1 MSIPSTGE
9 ISFEM
14 LNIEMKKDPKSSISL
29 DDEDVRWMAI
39 KEDVDSEISFSDL
52 YEAVWIPKN
61 YNECDV
67 VGYYGSTSNGK
78 TVGLTPDG
86 DNISLSINVNENF
99 LPSGLVCHPDLK
111 SLLIKCYKVSNRH
124 MFRRISQSNA
134 SVNLIM
140 TVNEQDPVPIFKN
153 IDFYNLNITFFNSI
167 PNLFLS
173 DIKFSGKP
181 NSSSDKV
188 VFINLSFTNG
198 SGDLTIGDNILNNV
212 VKSGDFIPSL
222 VINGVYKGKY
232 ENVTIGDYFCKNSNI
247 LSVDI
252 YCDTSN
258 LVIGDYFCCNSSVK
272 KFYLSYNDSVKVGNF
287 FLNGS
292 SITTIEELLNSSTGK
307 IVLSSYTF
315 AGINNLQCISSSFGQ
330 SREVVVP
337 SDIFHNIKSLTYF
350 NPYCK
355 YKLKIYNSLPRINV
369 IQVGDL
375 PLFEDVLIECE
386 RIVCTNNDGIFPER
400 LFQNSFVRCDFFYP
414 NFINY
419 SRVSEYLFSGMKTY
433 EIEILKNKY
442 NELYNELIN
451 DRNSRVNISAPGED
465 LDFRS
470 YLYCHEGIS
479 LASMFTPEIF
489 YFYRSECETIGDH
502 SFESLDIFSFYF
514 SRWVT
519 SLFRGSQVVN
529 IGDYVFSNCKN
540 LTLIN
545 MMFLDCSKL
554 QTIGDYMYKGCDRL
568 GFFGEKYDDVGYD
581 DWNNYSCTN
590 QAFCNCT
597 SLSKIGHGMFEDCIS
612 LTTLSVDFQPSWA
625 MEYRV
630 FYGNNVLSIGDKMFS
645 GCIKLT
651 DLNISYFFPHL
662 IQIGDYT
669 FNNCISLENSD
680 GTFYGLDLV
689 NAPGYTYNDC
699 INLKTAN
706 NLFEGCKKL
715 NYGNSTTFNGC
726 TSLTSVK
733 NLHKNNSSL
742 IEVPYGIFDNLTS
755 LEDVSE
761 SFYGCTSLTEIN
773 NGLFNNLESLK
784 KVSGLFMGCTN
795 IVSVDEDLFK
805 TCVNISDFS
814 NCFNGC
820 SSITSKIPEVWIT
833 HPDAIG
839 TGYAAGCIN
848 ASNYSEIPEGWK

>member
-9 ISFEM
+9 ISFQM

-29 DDEDVRWMAI
+29 DDEDVRWMAV

-67 VGYYGSTSNGK
+67 VGIYDKRANGK
-78 TVGLTPDG
+78 TLGLTPRGERDPY
-86 DNISLSINVNENF
+86 NITISIEKDVFFPSGITCSPEIKSVYIICHNLPNKHVFRRLLDVNFNTSFKMMVDSSMPSPIVRGIKVGYLSIELGNSNNIINENYFSGISYVDEGNIQIF
-99 LPSGLVCHPDLK
+99 LRNNLISDDI
-111 SLLIKCYKVSNRH
+111 LIKDNV
-124 MFRRISQSNA
+124 
-134 SVNLIM
+134 
-140 TVNEQDPVPIFKN
+140 
-153 IDFYNLNITFFNSI
+153 
-167 PNLFLS
+167 LS
-173 DIKFSGKP
+173 DIKT
-181 NSSSDKV
+181 N
-188 VFINLSFTNG
+188 NLSV
-198 SGDLTIGDNILNNV
+198 SILGASV
-212 VKSGDFIPSL
+212 D
-222 VINGVYKGKY
+222 YKC
-232 ENVTIGDYFCKNSNI
+232 NTLTIGDYFCRNSNVKSI
-247 LSVDI
+247 SIIPSANNIIV
-252 YCDTSN
+252 
-258 LVIGDYFCCNSSVK
+258 GDYFCCNSSVK
-272 KFYLSYNDSVKVGNF
+272 NFYFQYNDSIKVGNF
-287 FLNGS
+287 FFNES
-292 SITTIEELLNSSTGK
+292 SITTIEGLLNSSTGK

-315 AGINNLQCISSSFGQ
+315 AGINNLQCISSSFSQ
-330 SREVVVP
+330 SREIVVP

-355 YKLKIYNSLPRINV
+355 YKLKICDSFSAINV
-369 IQVGDL
+369 IQVDDL
-375 PLFEDVLIECE
+375 PLFEDVLIE
-386 RIVCTNNDGIFPER
+386 NNNIICINNNGIFPER
-400 LFQNSFVRCDFFYP
+400 LFQNSFVRSDFYFNDGFNI
-414 NFINY
+414 NF
-419 SRVSEYLFSGMKTY
+419 SRTSKYLFSGMKTY
-433 EIEILKNKY
+433 ELEILKNKY
-442 NELYNELIN
+442 NELYNEAIN
-451 DRNSRVNISAPGED
+451 NRRSFID
-465 LDFRS
+465 LPEENFGTKY
-470 YLYCHEGIS
+470 YLYCKEGIQS
-479 LASMFTPEIF
+479 NFMFTPRIF
-489 YFYRSECETIGDH
+489 SSPLLNGCETVGDH

-514 SRWVT
+514 SRWTT

-529 IGDYVFSNCKN
+529 IGDYAFSNCKN

-545 MMFLDCSKL
+545 IMFLDCSKL

-581 DWNNYSCTN
+581 DWNDYSCTN

-597 SLSKIGHGMFEDCIS
+597 SLSKIGSGMFEDCIS
-612 LTTLSVDFQPSWA
+612 LTTLSVDFQPSW
-625 MEYRV
+625 MMNYRV
-630 FYGNNVLSIGDKMFS
+630 FYGNNVLSIGDRMFS

-662 IQIGDYT
+662 IQMGDYT
-669 FNNCISLENSD
+669 FNNCISLESSD

-715 NYGNSTTFNGC
+715 NYGSPTTFNGC

-742 IEVPYGIFDNLTS
+742 IEVPYGIFDNLAS